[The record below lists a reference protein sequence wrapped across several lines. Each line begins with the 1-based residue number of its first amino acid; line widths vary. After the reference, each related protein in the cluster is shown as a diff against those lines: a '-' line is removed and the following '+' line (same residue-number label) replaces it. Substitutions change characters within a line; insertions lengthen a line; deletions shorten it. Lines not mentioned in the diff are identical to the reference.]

1 MRSAPG
7 SPGPSLAVVL
17 VSACLVV
24 LVWPAVAGADIFSP
38 IRLVSYGTLGGDPEA
53 QQAEYGHD
61 AAMSAD
67 GRYVAF
73 DGSVGGVTG
82 VWRRD
87 LQSGAIEQVAGGDA
101 ALPSIS
107 ADGNEISFTT
117 NEGDSL
123 PEVSH
128 ERPDADPRPEAV
140 NVYVRDMANSP
151 AGAAAEE
158 AARAPG
164 ERAFLIV
171 SAPSGSSEPLRYT
184 APPTQATAQGSYAA
198 GRSAISAD
206 GSEVAFVTTAISN
219 LVAYPTLEAEE
230 RARGETPAPHTPA
243 GQVVVR
249 YLQTDTTELVS
260 RCRSG
265 CEPGAAEALV
275 AGAAAV
281 GEADFP
287 GHPAAGGGPGA
298 SISADGST
306 VAWLGTNIAAQAPT
320 LAAERLEPEYREPL
334 WRRLPAGA
342 TQTVRISGGGDPA
355 NPACGASGE
364 TAPSSPPSLADPCQG
379 PFVLEHAAG
388 GGEPGG
394 LWKGKSAGNSTPQL
408 SEHGNVVAFL
418 AQARLVSEGSDFG
431 RGEGGQESDVYVAN
445 MEPGL
450 SRVQALTPLS
460 EVGPPDIGAESDP
473 VGDLAISPDGGEV
486 AFTSV
491 RTFFPL
497 GSPALISP
505 PLAVPGIS
513 ELYDADLREDTITRV
528 THGLAG
534 GASEQPHETLSLS
547 EEDPYEDSLARSLG
561 AFSPSFSGDGN
572 TLVFTSTASNLVY
585 GDGNTPALTGAPLRP
600 SGGPGDGSDVFAV
613 SRARFVPQ
621 PVAQSVAAPPA
632 VNTSP
637 AWLLGAEALSRAD
650 GSVLLY
656 VEVPGAGA
664 LHAAARATVLVTTP
678 ARHGRRAGRARRE
691 VLMRT
696 VASTSAR
703 ARGGELL
710 TLRLAL
716 AKPYASLA
724 LGSGGLSAVVTVS
737 FDAAGEPKLGQTLAA
752 TFRRTERTSAHRARS
767 GRHARRGRRHR

>member
-7 SPGPSLAVVL
+7 SPRASLAVVL

-38 IRLVSYGTLGGDPEA
+38 IRLVSYGMLGGDPEA

-61 AAMSAD
+61 AAISAD

-158 AARAPG
+158 AARAPA

-219 LVAYPTLEAEE
+219 LVAYPALEAEE
-230 RARGETPAPHTPA
+230 RSRGETPAPHTPA

-249 YLQTDTTELVS
+249 YLRTETTELVS

-306 VAWLGTNIAAQAPT
+306 VAWLGASISSQAPT

-334 WRRLPAGA
+334 WRRLPAAA

-355 NPACGASGE
+355 NPACAASGE
-364 TAPSSPPSLADPCQG
+364 TAPPSPPSLADPCQG

-418 AQARLVSEGSDFG
+418 AQARLVGEGSDFG

-460 EVGPPDIGAESDP
+460 EVGPPNIGAESDP

-491 RTFFPL
+491 ADPVPARQPRADQPAPGRPRRQRALRRGSARGHDHARHARDRRRRERTAPRDPEPERRRPL
-497 GSPALISP
+497 
-505 PLAVPGIS
+505 
-513 ELYDADLREDTITRV
+513 RR
-528 THGLAG
+528 
-534 GASEQPHETLSLS
+534 QPRPQPRSL
-547 EEDPYEDSLARSLG
+547 LARVLRRRQHARVHLHGQQPRLRRRQHAG
-561 AFSPSFSGDGN
+561 AH
-572 TLVFTSTASNLVY
+572 
-585 GDGNTPALTGAPLRP
+585 
-600 SGGPGDGSDVFAV
+600 GGPAQALRWARGRQRCVRRLASAV
-613 SRARFVPQ
+613 RA
-621 PVAQSVAAPPA
+621 
-632 VNTSP
+632 
-637 AWLLGAEALSRAD
+637 
-650 GSVLLY
+650 
-656 VEVPGAGA
+656 
-664 LHAAARATVLVTTP
+664 P
-678 ARHGRRAGRARRE
+678 ARRPVRR
-691 VLMRT
+691 
-696 VASTSAR
+696 S
-703 ARGGELL
+703 
-710 TLRLAL
+710 
-716 AKPYASLA
+716 
-724 LGSGGLSAVVTVS
+724 
-737 FDAAGEPKLGQTLAA
+737 AAGDE
-752 TFRRTERTSAHRARS
+752 HRARVAA
-767 GRHARRGRRHR
+767 GRRGALARGRNRAALRRGPGRGRPARRGPRHRAGHDPRAPRASRAGAPGARC